1 MENKVKETREI
12 TNVINLQV
20 TIINKFDS
28 KVTEEKAM
36 TTADN
41 AEIKLIKAI
50 EKIADD
56 VKVTS
61 LKTFINLG
69 DNKV

>member
-1 MENKVKETREI
+1 MENKAKETREI

-20 TIINKFDS
+20 TIVNKFDS

-36 TTADN
+36 TTAGN
-41 AEIKLIKAI
+41 AEIKLIEAI

-56 VKVTS
+56 VKVTNS
-61 LKTFINLG
+61 KTFINLG
-69 DNKV
+69 NNKV